1 MFKKPSKKMLDI
13 FVTAGSFVVILFI
26 LYLLVGRN
34 VSKYEQKMKELFKD
48 KQAKLTES
56 ENLVKAIPN
65 PQKAIEEMET
75 KAEDFKE
82 MGFSRKQ
89 IPRLVQMLGQSAGKF
104 DITVNSIRPR
114 DDLHINEADLPAG
127 VNKVY
132 IEMIFS
138 TPYRAL
144 GDYIKSLGELPIS
157 FVLESINL
165 ERDESSSEAA
175 VEKTDKKP
183 LEKVEEKE
191 QKLTATLILS
201 TYMVL
206 EI

>member
-1 MFKKPSKKMLDI
+1 MLDI
-13 FVTAGSFVVILFI
+13 FITAGSFVVILFI
-26 LYLLVGRN
+26 LYFFVGRN
-34 VSKYEQKMKELFKD
+34 VSNYEQKMKGFFKD

-65 PQKAIEEMET
+65 PQKAIEEMEA

-89 IPRLVQMLGQSAGKF
+89 IPRLVQMLGQSTGKLN
-104 DITVNSIRPR
+104 ITVNSIRPR
-114 DDLHINEADLPAG
+114 DDLHINETDLPAG

-132 IEMIFS
+132 IEMILS
-138 TPYRAL
+138 SSYRTL
-144 GDYIKSLGELPIS
+144 GEYIKSLGELPVS

-165 ERDESSSEAA
+165 ERDESAPEVVPEKIDKKAT
-175 VEKTDKKP
+175 EKT
-183 LEKVEEKE
+183 EEKE

-201 TYMVL
+201 TYMVW

>member
-13 FVTAGSFVVILFI
+13 FITAGSFVLVLVA
-26 LYLLVGRN
+26 LYLVVGRN
-34 VSKYEQKMKELFKD
+34 VSKYEQKMKGLFKD
-48 KQAKLTES
+48 KQTKLMDS

-114 DDLHINEADLPAG
+114 DDLHINETDLPAG

-132 IEMIFS
+132 IEMILS
-138 TPYRAL
+138 SSYKSL
-144 GDYIKSLGELPIS
+144 GEYIKSLGELPIS
-157 FVLESINL
+157 FVLESINV
-165 ERDESSSEAA
+165 ERDESSAEAA